1 MQKSK
6 YMSVQDKMHLY
17 NPEMREDLKDF
28 MWEDHT

>member
-6 YMSVQDKMHLY
+6 YMSVQDKMYLY
-17 NPEMREDLKDF
+17 NLEMREDLKDF